1 MGHSSS
7 PSSNPTTSSG
17 PTSESA
23 RQMGALAAAALFL
36 LLAAGAEAT
45 TPLDLDALQD
55 DAPPAAFE
63 IPVKVNGQEVDC
75 GFWPGQDP
83 ASVAIEFGS
92 LHQLEGKQISRL
104 RQALADEAAARGL
117 LDDSRAPVARTRVD
131 APAGT
136 QGLAVTRLT
145 DRWAAMQV
153 ATVRFAHR
161 CERPLSTSS
170 RQRGLASSAPAA
182 RHSRPPARLTRC
194 CCVEVPSAKSSA
206 RARMPWWSESLSP
219 SPRSM
224 RVGRRL

>member
-1 MGHSSS
+1 
-7 PSSNPTTSSG
+7 
-17 PTSESA
+17 
-23 RQMGALAAAALFL
+23 MGALAAPALFL

-104 RQALADEAAARGL
+104 RQALADEAAAREL

-136 QGLAVTRLT
+136 GSNLV
-145 DRWAAMQV
+145 
-153 ATVRFAHR
+153 
-161 CERPLSTSS
+161 
-170 RQRGLASSAPAA
+170 
-182 RHSRPPARLTRC
+182 
-194 CCVEVPSAKSSA
+194 
-206 RARMPWWSESLSP
+206 
-219 SPRSM
+219 
-224 RVGRRL
+224 

>member
-1 MGHSSS
+1 MCSVGHSSAAGWPDERDRTPPDHS
-7 PSSNPTTSSG
+7 HNCP
-17 PTSESA
+17 
-23 RQMGALAAAALFL
+23 MGALAAAALFL

-45 TPLDLDALQD
+45 TPLDLDALHD

-131 APAGT
+131 APAAT

-170 RQRGLASSAPAA
+170 RQRLQLVILGLLRA
-182 RHSRPPARLTRC
+182 LTRC

>member
-1 MGHSSS
+1 
-7 PSSNPTTSSG
+7 
-17 PTSESA
+17 
-23 RQMGALAAAALFL
+23 MGALAAPALFL

-170 RQRGLASSAPAA
+170 RQRVAF
-182 RHSRPPARLTRC
+182 ARLTRC

>member
-17 PTSESA
+17 PTFESA

-36 LLAAGAEAT
+36 LLAAGAEATT

-161 CERPLSTSS
+161 CERPLSTS
-170 RQRGLASSAPAA
+170 RFFTPCSS
-182 RHSRPPARLTRC
+182 SF
-194 CCVEVPSAKSSA
+194 
-206 RARMPWWSESLSP
+206 SP
-219 SPRSM
+219 SCA
-224 RVGRRL
+224 

>member
-1 MGHSSS
+1 
-7 PSSNPTTSSG
+7 
-17 PTSESA
+17 
-23 RQMGALAAAALFL
+23 MGALAAAALFL

-45 TPLDLDALQD
+45 SPLDLDALHD

-117 LDDSRAPVARTRVD
+117 LDDSRTPVARTRVD

-170 RQRGLASSAPAA
+170 RQRVAL
-182 RHSRPPARLTRC
+182 ARLTPC

>member
-1 MGHSSS
+1 
-7 PSSNPTTSSG
+7 
-17 PTSESA
+17 
-23 RQMGALAAAALFL
+23 MGALAAPALFL

-136 QGLAVTRLT
+136 QQGLAVTRLT

-161 CERPLSTSS
+161 CETRPATKP
-170 RQRGLASSAPAA
+170 RTRVP
-182 RHSRPPARLTRC
+182 PPFPARVFL
-194 CCVEVPSAKSSA
+194 SALLPARSA
-206 RARMPWWSESLSP
+206 
-219 SPRSM
+219 
-224 RVGRRL
+224 G